1 MAPYINWTKLTFI
14 KYLIQQQHHKHSFQV
29 HMEHSPIR
37 TTFWAIK
44 PTLTDLKEYVSHK
57 VCSRTIMEL
66 KVNNSMKIPK
76 YLEIKQHTPK

>member
-1 MAPYINWTKLTFI
+1 M
-14 KYLIQQQHHKHSFQV
+14 H
-29 HMEHSPIR
+29 

-44 PTLTDLKEYVSHK
+44 PTLTDLKEYISYK

-66 KVNNSMKIPK
+66 KVNDRMKIPK